1 MINGVSSPMRG
12 TVGLSKMKRRRGVT
26 TLQKQKKE
34 AKVKPNLRNYIQ
46 ENEKRKCQ
54 LLGFSPCCENYF
66 FMV

>member
-46 ENEKRKCQ
+46 ENEKRKMSVVRFFP
-54 LLGFSPCCENYF
+54 LL
-66 FMV
+66 